1 MLGALIGAAASLG
14 SAFLSKKSAD
24 KANRATEEA
33 NAANIAFQ
41 KQANAKNIQLARETN
56 KQQLAIHRQNQA
68 LQKDF
73 AKSGISW
80 KVKDALKS
88 GIHPLFALGAQTTS
102 YAPQS
107 VGLDTAT
114 VGAPYTNAAT
124 HQPDYSGIAEAGQ
137 NLGRAIQATN
147 SVEAQMQA
155 MQVSL
160 AQAQVTGAHLDND
173 IKRTQLASAIATNV
187 GSPPGIPAAKPSVWD
202 QFDGVSG
209 DAIRATTPTVELKT
223 RRDVADPR
231 APHNVVGSGPSVAYV
246 KTSTGG
252 YEPVMP
258 PELAESY
265 ESDWMG
271 SMGWQLRNR
280 ILPNVINMPPPKVGQ
295 PGEVV
300 RWNTLRQEWEI
311 VKPSNGKRW
320 FPN

>member
-1 MLGALIGAAASLG
+1 MLGAIIGAAASLG
-14 SAFLSKKSAD
+14 SALLSKKAAD
-24 KANRATEEA
+24 KANKATEQA
-33 NAANIAFQ
+33 NNENIRFQ
-41 KQANAKNIQLARETN
+41 KQANRQNIALARETN
-56 KQQLAIHRQNQA
+56 RQQLAIHRQNTA
-68 LQKDF
+68 LQKEF

-80 KVKDALKS
+80 KVRDAEKS
-88 GIHPLFALGAQTTS
+88 GIHPLYALGAQS
-102 YAPQS
+102 VSFAPQS

-114 VGAPYTNAAT
+114 VGAPHSNPAT

-137 NLGRAIQATN
+137 NIGRAIQATN

-160 AQAQVTGAHLDND
+160 AQAQVQGAHLDND

-187 GSPPGIPAAKPSVWD
+187 GSPPGIPGARASVYD

-246 KTSTGG
+246 KNATGG
-252 YEPVMP
+252 WEPVMP
-258 PELAESY
+258 PELAESF

-271 SMGWQLRNR
+271 SLGWQLRNR
-280 ILPNVINMPPPKVGQ
+280 ILPNVIRMPPPNIGQ
-295 PGEVV
+295 KEGDVV
-300 RWNTLRQEWEI
+300 RWNPMQQQWEI
-311 VKPSNGKRW
+311 Y
-320 FPN
+320 PNSVTN